1 MAYNLRKI
9 NVVDLRPSI
18 GVGVK
23 LPFSAATAFTSVYS
37 TKEQTKFNLINFLLT
52 DKGERPFNP
61 TFGVGLRSKLFE
73 QISQVSLDEIETSIK
88 SQVENNFP
96 NVLIRDLSVLG
107 DPDNNSIKINFSYV
121 LTNSKETDTVILEIQ
136 NA

>member
-9 NVVDLRPSI
+9 PVVDLRPSI

-73 QISQVSLDEIETSIK
+73 QISQVSLDEIETSK